1 MERLIA
7 LPLGLALL
15 GFMYLHYPSIYGASI
30 APFDLNQWQHT
41 FNSNNDVPQ
50 MSVAA
55 DEQMRIIPFQGEV
68 PIQDDQGLGPNDQ
81 GLGPND
87 QGLGPNDQGLGPNDQ
102 GLGPNDQGLGPNDQ
116 AGIPDEGTTQASDIA
131 KYRIRVGFDS
141 ITVHNNHETTG
152 GGDGEYML
160 FAYVQGKGVDLTK
173 LSQFGG
179 NAGLNDVS
187 DGETVQ
193 FMPGNFFNVDSDSLT
208 PLTIFTVGKEDDGCG
223 KLPLPGFLQGIANSK
238 ILNETRQKGGAIVGG
253 VIGGIYGGNIGA
265 SAGAQFG
272 PQLQKLSNEL
282 TTKYLLGPISCKLN
296 ANDDIG
302 KIVRTYEAPTFG
314 TGPHTDQSD
323 AKDWTI
329 KYRIVATPVR

>member
-1 MERLIA
+1 MEKLIA
-7 LPLGLALL
+7 LSLGLALL
-15 GFMYLHYPSIYGASI
+15 GFMYLYYPSVYGASI
-30 APFDLNQWQHT
+30 TPFDLNQWQHT

-68 PIQDDQGLGPNDQ
+68 PIQD
-81 GLGPND
+81 
-87 QGLGPNDQGLGPNDQ
+87 
-102 GLGPNDQGLGPNDQ
+102 DQGLGPNDQ

>member
-81 GLGPND
+81 GLGPD
-87 QGLGPNDQGLGPNDQ
+87 DQ

-208 PLTIFTVGKEDDGCG
+208 
-223 KLPLPGFLQGIANSK
+223 
-238 ILNETRQKGGAIVGG
+238 
-253 VIGGIYGGNIGA
+253 
-265 SAGAQFG
+265 
-272 PQLQKLSNEL
+272 
-282 TTKYLLGPISCKLN
+282 
-296 ANDDIG
+296 
-302 KIVRTYEAPTFG
+302 
-314 TGPHTDQSD
+314 
-323 AKDWTI
+323 
-329 KYRIVATPVR
+329 

>member
-15 GFMYLHYPSIYGASI
+15 GFMYLYYPSVYGASI
-30 APFDLNQWQHT
+30 TPFDLNQWQHT

-68 PIQDDQGLGPNDQ
+68 PIQD
-81 GLGPND
+81 
-87 QGLGPNDQGLGPNDQ
+87 
-102 GLGPNDQGLGPNDQ
+102 DQGLGPNDQ

-193 FMPGNFFNVDSDSLT
+193 FMP
-208 PLTIFTVGKEDDGCG
+208 
-223 KLPLPGFLQGIANSK
+223 
-238 ILNETRQKGGAIVGG
+238 
-253 VIGGIYGGNIGA
+253 
-265 SAGAQFG
+265 
-272 PQLQKLSNEL
+272 
-282 TTKYLLGPISCKLN
+282 
-296 ANDDIG
+296 
-302 KIVRTYEAPTFG
+302 
-314 TGPHTDQSD
+314 
-323 AKDWTI
+323 
-329 KYRIVATPVR
+329 